1 MLLLGVSSCQEGRD
15 TLDGYWSNSG
25 SGVGSSSAFMS
36 GRWDVDDTGADD
48 DSTTVVVDNVVE
60 AVLMGL
66 LEVVGGEAPNSDL
79 SMGRRI
85 FWFRSGAFTVR
96 LAVVEF
102 CLLSYYHNCFAL
114 RSSGIACL

>member
-79 SMGRRI
+79 CPAEGPGL
-85 FWFRSGAFTVR
+85 GAGVGQSR
-96 LAVVEF
+96 APS
-102 CLLSYYHNCFAL
+102 CC
-114 RSSGIACL
+114 G